1 MYDGKKVEELI
12 WTRTAVDTF
21 LARRSED
28 KYRNVLKAFVIEAMT
43 TERCAAFPSS
53 AEIVL
58 AFFEGKGPFSSAIVR
73 DGAGRPYL
81 ALLTDHDRESNGA
94 ETVVAMKA
102 SEMLR
107 NVMKDPALI
116 GVALD
121 PWNGGGV
128 ALPKN
133 LLAEEMRKVAENR
146 PSWWAGCPKTV

>member
-1 MYDGKKVEELI
+1 MYDSKKVEELI

-21 LARRSED
+21 LIRRSED
-28 KYRNVLKAFVIEAMT
+28 KYRDVLKAFVIEAMT
-43 TERCAAFPSS
+43 TERCAAFPTST
-53 AEIVL
+53 EIVTK
-58 AFFEGKGPFSSAIVR
+58 FFADEGPFSSAIVR

-81 ALLTDHDRESNGA
+81 VFLTGHDRENNDA
-94 ETVVAMKA
+94 EAVATMKA

-107 NVMKDPALI
+107 NVMKDPALA

-133 LLAEEMRKVAENR
+133 LLAEEMQKVAETR
-146 PSWWAGCPKTV
+146 RRC